1 MYVGKMMTKKR
12 ISKLEKERIGE
23 HLQKEIYKQRKKHI
37 DKITDF
43 IYGSKSWRNNKLDQN
58 EKNTKDKK

>member
-1 MYVGKMMTKKR
+1 VGKMMTKKR

-23 HLQKEIYKQRKKHI
+23 HLRKEIYKQRKKHI

>member
-1 MYVGKMMTKKR
+1 MSKK
-12 ISKLEKERIGE
+12 I
-23 HLQKEIYKQRKKHI
+23 QKKIYEQRKKHI